1 MFKIGD
7 KVVRLQKDW
16 NKGWMRVCNNH
27 SIHYDTPLT
36 IRGFRKQGTIL
47 CLNFLEFSPEENN
60 GMWYASSFVL
70 SSPQKWV
77 LEDFL

>member
-1 MFKIGD
+1 MFKTGD

-16 NKGWMRVCNNH
+16 NKGWMWVCDNH

-47 CLNFLEFSPEENN
+47 YLDFLEFSYEENN
-60 GMWYASSFVL
+60 GNWYASSFVL